1 MLLSI
6 TVISLKEQLILLCI
20 PARLIMPGLLSRP
33 AITCPSV
40 RPFRK
45 DLPSFATKGVWVWG
59 KYHYIV
65 RNRVQASEQRTIR
78 ILQKA
83 KHLPPESTDHCY
95 PYGLSKRGPRK
106 LCPVL
111 FKVQVSQVS
120 HSGVNWLTIKIP
132 QLFNFQEIVGLGS
145 IAQLISTE
153 KSSTPS
159 WHRSPTSAVRFV
171 VRF

>member
-33 AITCPSV
+33 YLLAVTCPSV
-40 RPFRK
+40 PPK
-45 DLPSFATKGVWVWG
+45 SFLC
-59 KYHYIV
+59 Y
-65 RNRVQASEQRTIR
+65 QRSLSLRWIS
-78 ILQKA
+78 LHCQKQSGGLGA
-83 KHLPPESTDHCY
+83 KNHQNPLEGQTLPPESTNHCSQHCY

-111 FKVQVSQVS
+111 SKVEVS
-120 HSGVNWLTIKIP
+120 HDGMNWLTIKIP

-159 WHRSPTSAVRFV
+159 
-171 VRF
+171 